1 LEKIKGK
8 EMTLIYIA
16 IGGAIGS
23 VLRYLMMVKTTA
35 IMGVNFPYGTMVVN
49 IIGSFCMGLLIG
61 YLSKTL
67 PHSMEWRAFL
77 AIGVLGGF
85 TTFSSFSLDVVTLI
99 ERSQIAQAA
108 TYSIA
113 SVVISVI
120 ALFAGLHIFRT

>member
-1 LEKIKGK
+1 
-8 EMTLIYIA
+8 MTLIYIA

-35 IMGVNFPYGTMVVN
+35 IIGVNFPYGTMVVN
-49 IIGSFCMGLLIG
+49 IIGSLCMGLLIG

-67 PHSMEWRAFL
+67 PHSMELRAFL

-85 TTFSSFSLDVVTLI
+85 TTFSSFSLDIVTLI
-99 ERSQIAQAA
+99 ERGQMAQAA

-113 SVVISVI
+113 SVVVSVI
-120 ALFAGLHIFRT
+120 ALFAGLHMFRT